1 MAPFRK
7 LRTRLGLRKKPAAL
21 PQGVTIG
28 RHTYGLTPAH
38 FHGSSFE
45 CQVHIGNFC
54 SVAEHVVFVQM
65 ADHDLSRISSF
76 PLARRL
82 FGSTESNVT
91 TKGPITVGH
100 DVWIGRN
107 ALILSGVTIGH
118 GAVIGAGA
126 VVAKDVPPYGIAV
139 GNPAQV
145 VKYRFSPEEIALLL
159 RVQWWSWDDA
169 TLQSHQA
176 LLTGTS
182 EAFIEH
188 FAALAH
194 GADG

>member
-1 MAPFRK
+1 M
-7 LRTRLGLRKKPAAL
+7 
-21 PQGVTIG
+21 
-28 RHTYGLTPAH
+28 
-38 FHGSSFE
+38 
-45 CQVHIGNFC
+45 HIGDFC

-76 PLARRL
+76 PLARRV

-126 VVAKDVPPYGIAV
+126 VVAKDVPPFGIAV
-139 GNPAQV
+139 GNPSEV

-169 TLQSHQA
+169 TLRSHQA
-176 LLTGTS
+176 LLTGRS

-188 FAALAH
+188 FAALSH
-194 GADG
+194 GAGG

>member
-7 LRTRLGLRKKPAAL
+7 LRTWLGLRKKPAAL
-21 PQGVTIG
+21 PRGVTIG
-28 RHTYGLTPAH
+28 RYTYRVTPAH

-45 CQVHIGNFC
+45 CQVHIGSFC
-54 SVAEHVVFVQM
+54 SIAEHVVFVQM

-76 PLARRL
+76 PLARRV

-91 TKGPITVGH
+91 TKGPISVGH

-107 ALILSGVTIGH
+107 ALIMSGVTIGH

-126 VVAKDVPPYGIAV
+126 VVTKDVPPYGIAV
-139 GNPAQV
+139 GNPAHV

-176 LLTGTS
+176 LLTGPS

-188 FAALAH
+188 FAAHSHDAN
-194 GADG
+194 G